1 VSSRL
6 IVESKNDKFFIQALV
21 NYLKINNAQV
31 SEINITDNSYFLLD
45 GSDLTKLKREL
56 ERVKEQ
62 AQKILITKV
71 GIILDI
77 DYKQPT
83 EWFEVI
89 NNAVGE
95 IFPEVQEAKIETTSS
110 FITIITEELPD
121 IQIACHLMN
130 VNGTGELET
139 ILKLIKSQPSP
150 YADCLES
157 WKICVEECIGKKIK
171 SKDFDKLW
179 VNNYIRHDTCTN
191 QEKNHASEYCSV
203 AKFDYVMNNKQH
215 IWDFE
220 HAALDE
226 LKEFLKLFN

>member
-1 VSSRL
+1 MSSRL
-6 IVESKNDKFFIQALV
+6 IVESKNDKFVIQALV

-31 SEINITDNSYFLLD
+31 SEINITDDSYLLLD

-83 EWFEVI
+83 DWFEVI
-89 NNAVGE
+89 NNAIGE
-95 IFPEVQEAKIETTSS
+95 IFPEVQETKIETTSS

-139 ILKLIKSQPSP
+139 VLKLIKSQSSP

-157 WKICVEECIGKKIK
+157 WKSCVENYSGKSI
-171 SKDFDKLW
+171 SQKDFDKFW
-179 VNNYIRHDTCTN
+179 VSNYLRFDTCIGD
-191 QEKNHASEYCSV
+191 EKDQAARKCSMSG
-203 AKFDYVMNNKQH
+203 FDYVMTQKQH

-220 HAALDE
+220 HAALNE